1 MTGYGEITADGS
13 THTIRF
19 ERRLAFAPDEVWSA
33 LTEPARLAEWLAEA
47 TVTPGLDGELTLDF
61 GGDGREGGRIT
72 VWDPPRALAYEWN
85 FVGEAPSYV
94 HWRLTA
100 VDDDRAT
107 VLTLE
112 HTRLEPAASTGYGA
126 GWHAHLD
133 QLEGHLAGSVPDW
146 DERFGELR
154 PRYEDM
160 VTALPAR

>member
-1 MTGYGEITADGS
+1 MTDYGEISTDGA

-33 LTEPARLAEWLAEA
+33 LTEPARLGEWLTEA
-47 TVTPGLDGELTLDF
+47 LVVPGLGGEITLDF
-61 GGDGREGGRIT
+61 GEGGRESGQIT
-72 VWDPPRALAYEWN
+72 VWDPPRSLAYEWH
-85 FVGEAPSYV
+85 FAGEAPSHV

-100 VDDDRAT
+100 VDDARAT

-112 HTRLEPAASTGYGA
+112 HTRLGLEVSPGYGA

-146 DERFGELR
+146 DTLFGELR
-154 PRYEDM
+154 PRYEEIAA
-160 VTALPAR
+160 ALPTR